1 MKIIVT
7 GCAGFIGYH
16 LTKKYLEKNIKVI
29 GIDNLNDYYSVK
41 LKKDRLKDLYNH
53 PKSKNFFFNKVSLE
67 NFNQLKKIFLKHKV
81 SIVVNLAAQAGVRN
95 SIIKPIDYVKSNLV
109 GFSNIIILSKEF
121 NIKHFVYAST
131 SSVYGNSN
139 KTKLSEFNSVDHPI
153 QFYAATKRSNE
164 LIAHSYSSLFNIPT
178 TGLRFFTVYGP
189 WGRPDMALFKFTDK
203 IIKRKPIEIYN
214 YGNHSRDFTYID
226 DVTNAIFLITKKKF
240 ILKKKKKFYNNDPS
254 ESNCPFR
261 ILNVGNNKPVNLKK
275 YIEILEN
282 SLEIKAIKKY
292 KSLQKGD
299 VPKTNAS
306 LLKIKKLYKYLPK
319 TKIEN
324 GVKNFIKW
332 YKEYYKI

>member
-203 IIKRKPIEIYN
+203 IIKRKPIKKETSKVKNIKVSEKKTLKEEMKELCIEIYDSDSDSSKN
-214 YGNHSRDFTYID
+214 KCSSKSSIKQLSSNMYINQDDKSNKFWKIEYMPNDEGEYRIEYGRMGKPGKI
-226 DVTNAIFLITKKKF
+226 
-240 ILKKKKKFYNNDPS
+240 
-254 ESNCPFR
+254 ES
-261 ILNVGNNKPVNLKK
+261 
-275 YIEILEN
+275 
-282 SLEIKAIKKY
+282 
-292 KSLQKGD
+292 KSD
-299 VPKTNAS
+299 TWI
-306 LLKIKKLYKYLPK
+306 KIKKLIDSKIKKGYKLDSEK
-319 TKIEN
+319 RIDCFSLN
-324 GVKNFIKW
+324 L
-332 YKEYYKI
+332 